1 MSKLSLRASCQL
13 ALLLLLVLAALT
25 PGALD
30 AHVLAPASA
39 PHQAHIQSDSQSK
52 NTPTNPPGLI
62 GPMGVQGVVTL
73 DVSVPDTIRAG
84 DNIDYTYTY
93 VNTGATTATGLA
105 VEAIWTNFALTVNGN
120 WQFCNP
126 ANTCDVL
133 AGSVLGPAVTKST
146 GPTVTTPRFTIGDL
160 APGQQGRFTVRLGTR
175 RDIYPK
181 TNQPVSRPAGSGNL
195 YLNGATNT
203 PTSQDTAATLVIGPV
218 LVLTKTA
225 TTTGKIYP
233 TETGTFN
240 VRIGN
245 ASGTGDSTN
254 GQLRADARPATNL
267 IIKDTIPQGGEF
279 VSATGNPTVDTVAK
293 TVTWTI
299 AGPLIPGQTINL
311 QVVFKKL
318 DVNIDC
324 GSLNNGALTVTS
336 DEIPLNGNVRYL
348 INGTGASILLQIPM
362 VIKSIV
368 ATPGSVVY
376 GANGTIAIIVQNFW
390 NQPLTGVKLNYF
402 VQSNGSYMPGSA
414 SPAPTTAPDGSQP
427 GGTVTWTFNMPAGSK
442 TTPTEA
448 TFSLGVV
455 GGYDSVVQAG
465 TGRAQVVAP
474 AGVPSACIQPR
485 DGRLG
490 LNPRLKLTKTTDADP
505 ATKAGNTYSVERGQE
520 FNYII
525 DVTNTGVAP
534 ATAVNITD
542 LLPKETGANFRYV
555 GGSATV
561 PPTTVTDGLGGVIA
575 WNGLS
580 IPAGGT
586 LQIRYRLIVDGRDF
600 QSYCNTASATSGNEA
615 ITYGARN
622 VCVKINPQILIT
634 KTVDKA
640 TANPGDT
647 VRFTLTLA
655 NQENVPYQV
664 GLYDRLGD
672 FIFVNQE
679 SGTAGQPQ
687 LLGPQ
692 KALSWPLM
700 TLQPG
705 QQVQA
710 VIVAQIPTT
719 CVTRDYI
726 NEVLFSIVDGLIQ
739 SIPPV
744 TAKVRVNCGQ
754 IEYSKTSDRP
764 IVSLQDRIVYTLP
777 IRNAGG
783 TLVSNVEVD
792 DLLPQG
798 FTFVGMEGTSAILTP
813 PTKQIT
819 TDGRTKLIWTLP
831 SIAPNTTVNIKFIAR
846 SGDVVGDYDNLVT
859 VPVGGKCVGAC
870 KSGSDGIL
878 YSFRTVTVQ
887 PLITMEPKITPN
899 ICALPGDKRTYQ
911 LSIVNT
917 NNHDYGSTEV
927 LLTLPFGLRYNK
939 VLNSTPAPSS
949 VTTANNGVSTIKW
962 SNLRIPAKPA
972 NAFGSQVV
980 LEIELQAGQVW
991 GNLDTVVAT
1000 TSPDGLI
1007 PRKDGVVNP
1016 TVQVCPTSPA
1026 LTKDVNRTI
1035 VSAGNDVVYR
1045 IMLANPTDTPF
1056 TATIEDQLP
1065 NNFSFV
1071 ANVQGQ
1077 ASVSGNTLTW
1087 ANVAVPA
1094 ATNGV
1099 AGVVILEFSAHIN
1112 STEKGAR
1119 YTNTATVTSSSV
1131 PLDTTYNSITVRV
1144 TLTSFLPL
1152 IRR

>member
-1 MSKLSLRASCQL
+1 MSKLSLHASYRL
-13 ALLLLLVLAALT
+13 ALLLLLVLIGLT

-30 AHVLAPASA
+30 ARVLGPASA
-39 PHQAHIQSDSQSK
+39 PHQADIQVNPQA
-52 NTPTNPPGLI
+52 NANPTNPLSVI

-84 DNIDYTYTY
+84 DTIDYTYTY
-93 VNTGATTATGLA
+93 VNTGATIATGLV
-105 VEAIWTNFALTVNGN
+105 VEAIWTNFSLAVNGN

-126 ANTCDVL
+126 SNTCDVL
-133 AGSVLGPAVTKST
+133 AGSVQGPTVTKST
-146 GPTVTTPRFTIGDL
+146 GPTITTPRFTIGNL
-160 APGQQGRFTVRLGTR
+160 APGQQGRFTVRLDTR
-175 RDIYPK
+175 NDIFPK

-195 YLNGATNT
+195 YLNGAST

-218 LVLTKTA
+218 LVLKKTA

-233 TETGTFN
+233 TETGTF
-240 VRIGN
+240 VVHIGN
-245 ASGTGDSTN
+245 ATNTGDNTN
-254 GQLRADARPATNL
+254 GQIRADARQATNI
-267 IIKDTIPQGGEF
+267 IIKDTFPQGGEF
-279 VSATGNPTVDTVAK
+279 VSATGNPAVDTTAK

-299 AGPLIPGQTINL
+299 AGPLAPGQTMDL

-324 GSLNNGALTVTS
+324 GLLNNGVLSVTS
-336 DEIPLNGNVRYL
+336 DEIPFNGNTRYT
-348 INGTGASILLQIPM
+348 INGVGTNVPLQIPM
-362 VIKSIV
+362 VIKSVIS
-368 ATPGSVVY
+368 TPGSAVY
-376 GANGTIAIIVQNFW
+376 GSNGTLAIIVQNFW

-414 SPAPTTAPDGSQP
+414 APAPTTAPDGSQP

-448 TFSLGVV
+448 TFSLGVA
-455 GGYDSVVQAG
+455 GGYDSAVQGG
-465 TGRAQVVAP
+465 TGRAQLVAP
-474 AGVPSACIQPR
+474 AGVPSACIQPK

-505 ATKAGNTYSVERGQE
+505 ATKVGNTYFVERGQE

-580 IPAGGT
+580 IPAGGSI
-586 LQIRYRLIVDGRDF
+586 QIRYRLIVDGRDF
-600 QSYCNTASATSGNEA
+600 QAYCNTATATSGSEA
-615 ITYGARN
+615 ISYGARS
-622 VCVKINPQILIT
+622 VCVKINPQILVT

-664 GLYDRLGD
+664 GLYDKLGD
-672 FIFVNQE
+672 LIFVNQE
-679 SGTAGQPQ
+679 SGNAGQPQ
-687 LLGPQ
+687 LLS

-710 VIVAQIPTT
+710 VIVATIPTI

-739 SIPPV
+739 PIPPV

-764 IVSLQDRIVYTLP
+764 IASLQDRIVYTLP

-798 FTFVGMEGTSAILTP
+798 FTFVGMEGTSNILTP
-813 PTKQIT
+813 PTKQTT

-831 SIAPNTTVNIKFIAR
+831 SIAANTTVNIKFIAR
-846 SGDVVGDYDNLVT
+846 SGDVVGDYDNFVT
-859 VPVGGKCVGAC
+859 VPVGGKCVGSC

-878 YSFRTVTVQ
+878 YGYRTVTVQ

-899 ICALPGDKRTYQ
+899 TCALPGDKRTYQ
-911 LSIVNT
+911 LTILNT

-927 LLTLPFGLRYNK
+927 LLTLPFGLRFNK
-939 VLNSTPAPSS
+939 VLNSTPTPL
-949 VTTANNGVSTIKW
+949 VTIANNGVSTIKW
-962 SNLRIPAKPA
+962 SDLRIPAKPA

-1007 PRKDGVVNP
+1007 PRKDGVVDP

-1026 LTKDVNRTI
+1026 ITKDVNRLT
-1035 VSAGNDVVYR
+1035 VSTGNDLVYR
-1045 IMLANPTDTPF
+1045 IMLANPTDTAY
-1056 TATIEDQLP
+1056 TATVEDQLP

-1077 ASVSGNTLTW
+1077 ANVSGNTLTW

-1099 AGVVILEFSAHIN
+1099 AGVVILEFSAHVN
-1112 STEKGAR
+1112 STEKGKT
-1119 YTNTATVTSSSV
+1119 YTNTATATSPSV
-1131 PLDTTYNSITVRV
+1131 SVDPTYNSVTVRV
-1144 TLTSFLPL
+1144 TINSFLPMM
-1152 IRR
+1152 RR